1 MIEITTIKL
10 HQIEE
15 VKQIIF
21 AICSEIFQVTEEVIR
36 NNDSLSDID
45 DMRSPPGGRFAPS
58 HYLDNKG
65 TFLVL
70 VDDDKVVGSGGIRRL
85 NDEICELKRM
95 WLLKDYRG
103 QGFGKKMA
111 QMLLDFA
118 KKAGYKK
125 VRLDCGDEQ
134 KQAQAV
140 NFYKQ
145 LGFYIIER
153 YNDSLCTVFMEKIL

>member
-1 MIEITTIKL
+1 MREITTIKL

-21 AICSEIFQVTEEVIR
+21 AVCSEILQVPEELIR
-36 NNDSLSDID
+36 NHDSLSDID
-45 DMRSPPGGRFAPS
+45 DMPS

-140 NFYKQ
+140 KLYKQ
-145 LGFYIIER
+145 LGFYVIER

>member
-1 MIEITTIKL
+1 MIEIKTIKL

-15 VKQIIF
+15 VKRIIF
-21 AICSEIFQVTEEVIR
+21 AVCSEIFQVTEEVIR
-36 NNDSLSDID
+36 NYDMSDID
-45 DMRSPPGGRFAPS
+45 DVRS

-70 VDDDKVVGSGGIRRL
+70 VDDEKVVGSGGIRRL
-85 NDEICELKRM
+85 NDDICELKRM

-111 QMLLDFA
+111 HILLDFA

-140 NFYKQ
+140 NLYKQ
-145 LGFYIIER
+145 LGFYVIER
-153 YNDSLCTVFMEKIL
+153 YNDSICTVFMEKII

>member
-10 HQIEE
+10 YQIEE

-21 AICSEIFQVTEEVIR
+21 AVCSEIFQVPEEVIR
-36 NNDSLSDID
+36 NYDMSDID
-45 DMRSPPGGRFAPS
+45 DVRS

-85 NDEICELKRM
+85 NDDICELKRM

-111 QMLLDFA
+111 QMLLYFA

-125 VRLDCGDEQ
+125 VRLDCRDEQ

-140 NFYKQ
+140 NLYKQ
-145 LGFYIIER
+145 LGFYVIER
-153 YNDSLCTVFMEKIL
+153 YNDSICTVFMEKIL

>member
-15 VKQIIF
+15 VKRIIF
-21 AICSEIFQVTEEVIR
+21 AVCSEIFQVTEEVIR
-36 NNDSLSDID
+36 NYDSMSDID
-45 DMRSPPGGRFAPS
+45 DVRS

-70 VDDDKVVGSGGIRRL
+70 VDDDKVVGSGGIRHL
-85 NDEICELKRM
+85 NDDICELKRM

-103 QGFGKKMA
+103 KGFGKKMA

-140 NFYKQ
+140 NLYKQ
-145 LGFYIIER
+145 FGFYVIER
-153 YNDSLCTVFMEKIL
+153 YNDSLCTVFMEKII

>member
-1 MIEITTIKL
+1 MIEIKTIKL

-15 VKQIIF
+15 VKRIIF
-21 AICSEIFQVTEEVIR
+21 AVCSEIFQVPEEVIR

-45 DMRSPPGGRFAPS
+45 DVRS

-85 NDEICELKRM
+85 NDDICELKRM

-140 NFYKQ
+140 NLYKQ
-145 LGFYIIER
+145 LGFYVIER
-153 YNDSLCTVFMEKIL
+153 YNDSICTVFMEKII

>member
-1 MIEITTIKL
+1 MIEIKTIKL

-21 AICSEIFQVTEEVIR
+21 AVCSEIFQVPEEVIR
-36 NNDSLSDID
+36 NYDMSDID
-45 DMRSPPGGRFAPS
+45 DMRS

-85 NDEICELKRM
+85 NDDICELKRM
-95 WLLKDYRG
+95 WFLKDYRG

-111 QMLLDFA
+111 HILLDFA

-140 NFYKQ
+140 NLYKQ
-145 LGFYIIER
+145 LGFYVIER
-153 YNDSLCTVFMEKIL
+153 YNDSICTVFMEKIL

>member
-1 MIEITTIKL
+1 MIEIKTIKS
-10 HQIEE
+10 HPIEE

-21 AICSEIFQVTEEVIR
+21 AVCSEIFQVPEEVIR
-36 NNDSLSDID
+36 NYDMSDID
-45 DMRSPPGGRFAPS
+45 DVRS

-70 VDDDKVVGSGGIRRL
+70 VDDDKVVGCGGIRRL
-85 NDEICELKRM
+85 NDDICELKRM

-140 NFYKQ
+140 NLYKQ
-145 LGFYIIER
+145 LGFYVIER
-153 YNDSLCTVFMEKIL
+153 YNDSICTVFMEKIL

>member
-10 HQIEE
+10 HQVEE
-15 VKQIIF
+15 VKRIIF
-21 AICSEIFQVTEEVIR
+21 AVCSEIFQVTEEVIR
-36 NNDSLSDID
+36 NYDSMSDID
-45 DMRSPPGGRFAPS
+45 DVRS

-70 VDDDKVVGSGGIRRL
+70 VDDDKVVGSGGIRHL
-85 NDEICELKRM
+85 NDDICELRRM

-140 NFYKQ
+140 NLYKQ
-145 LGFYIIER
+145 LGFYVIER
-153 YNDSLCTVFMEKIL
+153 YNDSLCTVFMEKII

>member
-1 MIEITTIKL
+1 MIEITTMKL

-21 AICSEIFQVTEEVIR
+21 AVCSEIFQVTEEVIR
-36 NNDSLSDID
+36 NYDSMSDID
-45 DMRSPPGGRFAPS
+45 DMRS

-85 NDEICELKRM
+85 NDDICELKRM

-140 NFYKQ
+140 NLYKQ
-145 LGFYIIER
+145 LGFYVIER
-153 YNDSLCTVFMEKIL
+153 YNDSLCTVFMEKII

>member
-1 MIEITTIKL
+1 MVEITTIKL

-21 AICSEIFQVTEEVIR
+21 SVCSEIFQVPEEVIR

-45 DMRSPPGGRFAPS
+45 DVRS

-85 NDEICELKRM
+85 NDDICELKRM

-134 KQAQAV
+134 KQAQAL
-140 NFYKQ
+140 NLYKQ
-145 LGFYIIER
+145 LGFYVIER
-153 YNDSLCTVFMEKIL
+153 YNDSICTVFMEKII